1 MNMEEI
7 VALSVKHNVSDL
19 HLCSAW
25 PARWRIRGRME
36 AAPFDAP
43 DVEELLREWLDDD
56 QRAIL
61 LENGQLDFAVSLAE
75 NQRLRGSAFA
85 QRQGISLAL
94 RLLPSHCPQLEQL
107 GAPPVLPELLKS
119 ENGLILVTGA
129 TGSGK
134 STTLA
139 AMVGYLNQHADAHIL
154 TLEDPVE
161 YLYTSQ
167 RCLIQ
172 QREIGLHCMT
182 FASGLRAALR
192 EDPDVILLGELR
204 DSETI
209 RLALTAAETG
219 HLVLATLHTR
229 GAAQAVE
236 RLVDSF
242 PAQEKDPVRNQLAGS
257 LRAVLSQKLEVD
269 KQEGRVALF
278 ELLINTPAVGNLIR
292 EGKTHQLPHVIQ
304 TGQQVGMITFQQSY
318 QQRVKKGACDVA
330 VSDTNCKYA
339 RCASLS
345 GLQGKRNFEFAL
357 TVGWIR
363 RLRRIQHETTS
374 TLSEICALVNRLN
387 IPARNSFRE

>member
-134 STTLA
+134 I
-139 AMVGYLNQHADAHIL
+139 YHAGGD
-154 TLEDPVE
+154 
-161 YLYTSQ
+161 
-167 RCLIQ
+167 
-172 QREIGLHCMT
+172 GW
-182 FASGLRAALR
+182 
-192 EDPDVILLGELR
+192 
-204 DSETI
+204 
-209 RLALTAAETG
+209 
-219 HLVLATLHTR
+219 
-229 GAAQAVE
+229 
-236 RLVDSF
+236 
-242 PAQEKDPVRNQLAGS
+242 
-257 LRAVLSQKLEVD
+257 LSQS
-269 KQEGRVALF
+269 
-278 ELLINTPAVGNLIR
+278 T
-292 EGKTHQLPHVIQ
+292 
-304 TGQQVGMITFQQSY
+304 
-318 QQRVKKGACDVA
+318 C
-330 VSDTNCKYA
+330 
-339 RCASLS
+339 RCAYSDAGRSCGISLYQS
-345 GLQGKRNFEFAL
+345 AMFDPAAGDWFAL
-357 TVGWIR
+357 YDFHIGIAGCIAGR
-363 RLRRIQHETTS
+363 S
-374 TLSEICALVNRLN
+374 
-387 IPARNSFRE
+387 

>member
-36 AAPFDAP
+36 AAPFDTP

-85 QRQGISLAL
+85 QRHGISLAL

-107 GAPPVLPELLKS
+107 GAPTVLPELLKS

-161 YLYTSQ
+161 YLYASQ

-182 FASGLRAALR
+182 PHRDCG
-192 EDPDVILLGELR
+192 PHCGKIL
-204 DSETI
+204 
-209 RLALTAAETG
+209 
-219 HLVLATLHTR
+219 
-229 GAAQAVE
+229 
-236 RLVDSF
+236 
-242 PAQEKDPVRNQLAGS
+242 
-257 LRAVLSQKLEVD
+257 
-269 KQEGRVALF
+269 
-278 ELLINTPAVGNLIR
+278 
-292 EGKTHQLPHVIQ
+292 
-304 TGQQVGMITFQQSY
+304 M
-318 QQRVKKGACDVA
+318 
-330 VSDTNCKYA
+330 
-339 RCASLS
+339 
-345 GLQGKRNFEFAL
+345 
-357 TVGWIR
+357 
-363 RLRRIQHETTS
+363 
-374 TLSEICALVNRLN
+374 
-387 IPARNSFRE
+387 

>member
-154 TLEDPVE
+154 TLEDP
-161 YLYTSQ
+161 
-167 RCLIQ
+167 
-172 QREIGLHCMT
+172 
-182 FASGLRAALR
+182 
-192 EDPDVILLGELR
+192 DVILLGELR

-318 QQRVKKGACDVA
+318 QQRVKEG
-330 VSDTNCKYA
+330 
-339 RCASLS
+339 
-345 GLQGKRNFEFAL
+345 
-357 TVGWIR
+357 
-363 RLRRIQHETTS
+363 RL
-374 TLSEICALVNRLN
+374 
-387 IPARNSFRE
+387 

>member
-119 ENGLILVTGA
+119 ENGVILVTGA

-161 YLYTSQ
+161 YLYASQ

-182 FASGLRAALR
+182 FASGLR
-192 EDPDVILLGELR
+192 
-204 DSETI
+204 
-209 RLALTAAETG
+209 
-219 HLVLATLHTR
+219 
-229 GAAQAVE
+229 AAQAVE

-304 TGQQVGMITFQQSY
+304 TGQQVGMLTFQQSY
-318 QQRVKKGACDVA
+318 QQRVGE
-330 VSDTNCKYA
+330 
-339 RCASLS
+339 
-345 GLQGKRNFEFAL
+345 G
-357 TVGWIR
+357 
-363 RLRRIQHETTS
+363 RL
-374 TLSEICALVNRLN
+374 
-387 IPARNSFRE
+387 